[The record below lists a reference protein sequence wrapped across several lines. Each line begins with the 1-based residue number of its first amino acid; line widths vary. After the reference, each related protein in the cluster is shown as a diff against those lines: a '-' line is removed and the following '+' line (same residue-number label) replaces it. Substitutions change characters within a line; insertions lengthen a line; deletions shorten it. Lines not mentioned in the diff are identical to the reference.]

1 MRRQSL
7 ISPAREYPDPSS
19 NVDEDYDV
27 SLKNIGEIYSQL
39 PGSWRVLYAKEIIDG
54 IQPEEILASDI
65 TRICQGLSM
74 AV

>member
-1 MRRQSL
+1 M

-19 NVDEDYDV
+19 DVDEDYEA
-27 SLKNIGEIYSQL
+27 SLETIREIYSQL
-39 PGSWRVLYAKEIIDG
+39 PENWRVLYAKEIIDS

-65 TRICQGLSM
+65 TRICQSLGM